1 MIRRVRRFVSF
12 LLLMLPVVLSAQDLH
27 FSQFPVTPS
36 NINPAFTGKFNGDG
50 RIIANTRSQWRSVT
64 VPYRTSAF
72 AMDFSHLGS
81 ASNVGAGFSAYYD
94 KAGDSKLTTF
104 KLDASISYTLNLTY
118 NRQHSL
124 VFGLQG
130 GLKNITI
137 DYTALKFN
145 NQYNGTNYDPNLATG
160 ENFSF
165 NKLLAASA
173 STGISYFYATKKNV
187 VMGGV
192 AFHNL
197 IRSNQSFFETGYSPL
212 DIRFTAQASAEIAAG
227 DHYVYSP
234 AFFYGQQGDLKEL
247 VAGAKAKSILF
258 DDRRYYRAIAFGMY
272 YRNSDAIIV
281 TGNFE
286 VNDFNF
292 GVSYDFNISPLNKA
306 SSYRGAMELSLVY
319 IYSAK
324 RSSSRRFSSCPVFI

>member
-1 MIRRVRRFVSF
+1 MILRGRIYSF
-12 LLLMLPVVLSAQDLH
+12 ILLMLVCGIAQAQDLH

-36 NINPAFTGKFNGDG
+36 YMNPAFTGKFNGDG
-50 RIIANTRSQWRSVT
+50 RVIANTRSQWRSVT
-64 VPYRTSAF
+64 VPYSTSAF

-81 ASNVGAGFSAYYD
+81 ASNVGAGFSGYYD

-104 KLDASISYTLNLTY
+104 KFDAAISYTLNLTY
-118 NRQHSL
+118 NREHSL

-137 DYTALKFN
+137 DYSALRFN
-145 NQYNGTNYDPNLATG
+145 NQYNGTNYDPNLSTG
-160 ENFSF
+160 ENFSY

-173 STGISYFYATKKNV
+173 STGFSYFYATKKNV
-187 VMGGV
+187 IMAGMG
-192 AFHNL
+192 FHNL

-212 DIRFTAQASAEIAAG
+212 DIRVTFQASAEIASG
-227 DHYVYSP
+227 DRYVFSP
-234 AFFYGQQGDLKEL
+234 ALFFGQQGILKEL
-247 VAGAKAKSILF
+247 VGGAKAKSVLF
-258 DDRRYYRAIAFGMY
+258 DDHRYYRAMALGLY
-272 YRNSDAIIV
+272 YRNTDALIV

-292 GVSYDFNISPLNKA
+292 GVSYDFNISGLRKA
-306 SSYRGAMELSLVY
+306 SSYRGAIELSLVY